1 VNSSIP
7 PYLFRIVIV
16 YRPPEI
22 NTIIYIY
29 YIHLFYIMPRMAK
42 RLVSLDDRTERI
54 IEMMVPA
61 IWPSRSE
68 LIRDLVRREAERR
81 ELEVMV

>member
-1 VNSSIP
+1 
-7 PYLFRIVIV
+7 
-16 YRPPEI
+16 
-22 NTIIYIY
+22 
-29 YIHLFYIMPRMAK
+29 MPRMAK

-54 IEMMVPA
+54 IEMMVPS